1 MFGLSPQLLAIGGLA
16 LLLSVG
22 VSYGGGY
29 WSGYGS
35 GKKHVQTQWDADIQA
50 RTQKQIEQEVANR
63 AKERGWE
70 NEMQTVQ
77 NALAEATAET
87 QAQLDAALT
96 GISTDNLKLRQQFRA
111 CQSRGVP
118 KAAEAPSGDD
128 AAGQGG
134 LSTADQ
140 ELALRIGADADR
152 VVAKL
157 TACQSYART
166 VSNDH

>member
-63 AKERGWE
+63 EKERGWSRE
-70 NEMQTVQ
+70 VQ
-77 NALAEATAET
+77 SAQDALAAAQATA
-87 QAQLDAALT
+87 QADLDAALRD
-96 GISTDNLKLRQQFRA
+96 INTDNLKLRERFRA
-111 CQSRGVP
+111 CQSSRVP
-118 KAAEAPSGDD
+118 GAPAAPGSGDG
-128 AAGQGG
+128 ASQGG
-134 LSTADQ
+134 LSKADE
-140 ELALRIGADADR
+140 ELALRIASDADR
-152 VVAKL
+152 VVHQL
-157 TACQSYART
+157 VACQAYVRT
-166 VSNDH
+166 VYP